1 VRFFFDNNISP
12 KIAHTLNCLVQPQHE
27 VIHLRDRFD
36 PATPD
41 TDWMTKLASELDW
54 VIISADTA
62 ISRNPH
68 EVEAWKQ
75 AGHPIFFFKHSLLH
89 QTFWQ
94 QASRLCHVFPDILRL
109 AERATTG
116 DSFQIPVRGA
126 IEGP

>member
-1 VRFFFDNNISP
+1 
-12 KIAHTLNCLVQPQHE
+12 
-27 VIHLRDRFD
+27 
-36 PATPD
+36 
-41 TDWMTKLASELDW
+41 MTKLANEMDW

-89 QTFWQ
+89 QGFWQ
-94 QASRLCHVFPDILRL
+94 QASRLCHVFPDVLK
-109 AERATTG
+109 RAGRAKVG

>member
-12 KIAHTLNCLVQPQHE
+12 KIAHALNCLVQPPHE
-27 VIHLRDRFD
+27 VVHLRDRFD

-41 TDWMTKLASELDW
+41 WLWIMKLANELDW

-75 AGHPIFFFKHSLLH
+75 TGHPIFFFKHSLLQH
-89 QTFWQ
+89 F
-94 QASRLCHVFPDILRL
+94 SKHSGSKLRGSVMYFLTYLGLLRERDL
-109 AERATTG
+109 AIR
-116 DSFQIPVRGA
+116 FRFL
-126 IEGP
+126 